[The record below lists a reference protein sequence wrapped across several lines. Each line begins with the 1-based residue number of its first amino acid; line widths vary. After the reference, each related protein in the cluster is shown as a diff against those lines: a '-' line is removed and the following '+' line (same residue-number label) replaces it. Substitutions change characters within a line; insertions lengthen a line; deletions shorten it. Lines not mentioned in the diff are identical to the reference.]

1 MFKILNFI
9 NSIKIII
16 ESNRSSGWS
25 GDWSNGRSNGQSSD
39 QSVGQKPLTG
49 YNRP

>member
-25 GDWSNGRSNGQSSD
+25 GGRSNGRSSG

-49 YNRP
+49 YDRP